1 MTRCVIVKEPGASSA
16 LQLVEQ
22 PTPSPGPHEVLIRQT
37 AIGVNYIDIYFRTG
51 LYKGPQFPF
60 VLGMEGAGVVEQIGS
75 DVSHIHVGDRVAYAG
90 SMGAYASE
98 RLLPADRAV
107 RLPPHIDDETA
118 AAVMLKGMTAEYL
131 LHRLFAVQP
140 QHTVLFHAAAGGVGS
155 LACQWAKRLG
165 AHVIGTVGS
174 QQKVPLAIGN
184 GCDAVVLT
192 SDPDWPQQVRELTQG
207 AGVDVAY
214 DSVGQATFQGSLA
227 CLKPRGMAVPFGQ
240 SSGKVAPFDVTDLSA
255 KGSLFLSRPTLAD
268 YTRTRAD
275 LEQSA
280 STLFAALGAKDHPL
294 NITIGQRFALKDVA
308 QAHDALELRKTIG
321 STVLLP

>member
-1 MTRCVIVKEPGASSA
+1 MTQCVIVKEPGSSSA

-22 PTPSPGPHEVLIRQT
+22 PTPTPGPRDVLIRQT

-51 LYKGPQFPF
+51 LYKGPPFPF
-60 VLGMEGAGVVEQIGS
+60 VLGMEGAGVVEQVGAEVDEIN
-75 DVSHIHVGDRVAYAG
+75 IGDRIAYAG

-140 QHTVLFHAAAGGVGS
+140 HHTVLFHAAAGGVGS

-165 AHVIGTVGS
+165 ARVIGTVGS
-174 QQKVPLAIGN
+174 QQKVSLAIDN

-192 SDPDWPQQVRELTQG
+192 SDTNWPQQVRELTQG
-207 AGVDVAY
+207 VGVDVAY

-240 SSGKVAPFDVTDLSA
+240 SSGKVPPLDVTELSA

-268 YTRTRAD
+268 YTRSRDD

-280 STLFAALGAKDHPL
+280 SALFAALGAKDHPL
-294 NITIGQRFALKDVA
+294 SVTIGKRFALKDA
-308 QAHDALELRKTIG
+308 AAAHDALESRQTIG

>member
-1 MTRCVIVKEPGASSA
+1 
-16 LQLVEQ
+16 
-22 PTPSPGPHEVLIRQT
+22 VLLRQT

-60 VLGMEGAGVVEQIGS
+60 VLGMEGAGVVERAGAQ
-75 DVSHIHVGDRVAYAG
+75 VTEVAVGDRVAYAG
-90 SMGAYASE
+90 VMGAYATE

-131 LHRLFAVQP
+131 LHRLFTVQP
-140 QHTVLFHAAAGGVGS
+140 HHTVLFHAAAGGVGS

-165 AHVIGTVGS
+165 AHVIGGVGS
-174 QQKVPLAIGN
+174 PQKVALAKSN
-184 GCDAVVLT
+184 GCDEVVLT
-192 SDPDWPQQVRELTQG
+192 SDPTWPQQVRELTHG
-207 AGVDVAY
+207 MGVDVVY
-214 DSVGQATFQGSLA
+214 DSVGQTTFQGSLA

-240 SSGKVAPFDVTDLSA
+240 SSGKVPPFDVVELSTR
-255 KGSLFLSRPTLAD
+255 GSLFLSRPTLAD
-268 YTRTRAD
+268 YTRSRTE

-280 STLFAALGAKDHPL
+280 STLFAALGSKEHP
-294 NITIGQRFALKDVA
+294 IEVTIGKRFALKDA
-308 QAHDALELRKTIG
+308 NLAHDALESRSTIG